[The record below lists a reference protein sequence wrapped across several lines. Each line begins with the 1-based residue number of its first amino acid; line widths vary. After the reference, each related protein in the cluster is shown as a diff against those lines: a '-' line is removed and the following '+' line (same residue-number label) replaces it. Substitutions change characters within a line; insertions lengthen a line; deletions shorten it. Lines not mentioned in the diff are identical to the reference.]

1 MKNFYVLA
9 PAVLAL
15 SIASSIGCW
24 AQSAS
29 APGSSP
35 VQSAASDPVLDD
47 APVTAHLTVE
57 RAVEDALTGNPEIR
71 AAVRRLSLA
80 QMKTTTA
87 RSLDDPMLMVRDWD
101 TPIRKPWDL
110 NQAQLM
116 VSLQQTIPG
125 KEKRD
130 LRGKIAG
137 DDVEVASDELES
149 LRQEVAASVR
159 ETCAA
164 LLRNADEMRL
174 HNEQAAVL
182 NQALSATLAEY
193 TTGKVPQADVLRAQ
207 MALTRLS
214 EHLIELEEERD
225 GSRAQL
231 NALMGHSPDE
241 AVEIAGSYRT
251 ATVLPPIEELERLAI
266 EHRPELAALRKQI
279 TKSGDESRLAR
290 LAMKPD
296 LTVAA
301 GYMLMPTG
309 SFSRSAYMAELTMN
323 LPSLNRARHDGETK
337 QADAATDVAQAELN
351 ARTSTVFLEIRQA
364 EIAEQSAQR
373 RVKLY
378 RDTLLPQA
386 EAAFKASTAAYQND
400 RGEFTNLIDSQ
411 NLLLDIRSDTYKAL
425 SEEDTG
431 SAQLERAIGAALP
444 DINPA
449 QSKTVIPNFNIERTS
464 K

>member
-1 MKNFYVLA
+1 M
-9 PAVLAL
+9 LAL
-15 SIASSIGCW
+15 SMASSTGCLG
-24 AQSAS
+24 QSAS
-29 APGSSP
+29 SLGPKP
-35 VQSAASDPVLDD
+35 VRTSVIDPVPDV
-47 APVTAHLTVE
+47 APVTAQLTVE
-57 RAVEDALTGNPEIR
+57 QAVEGALTGNPEIR
-71 AAVRRLSLA
+71 AAVRRLSLT

-116 VSLQQTIPG
+116 VSLQQTIPS

-130 LRGKIAG
+130 LRSKIAG
-137 DDVEVASDELES
+137 DDVEVASDDLEN

-159 ETCAA
+159 EACAA
-164 LLRNADEMRL
+164 LLRNADAMKL
-174 HNEQAAVL
+174 HNEQSAVL
-182 NQALSATLAEY
+182 NQALSAVLAEY
-193 TTGKVPQADVLRAQ
+193 TTGKVPQVDVLRAQ

-225 GSRAQL
+225 SARAQL
-231 NALMGHSPDE
+231 NELMGRSPAE
-241 AVEIAGSYRT
+241 AIEIAGSYRT
-251 ATVLPPIEELERLAI
+251 PETLPPIEELERVAI

-279 TKSGDESRLAR
+279 AKSGDESQLAR
-290 LAMKPD
+290 LSMKPD

-337 QADAATDVAQAELN
+337 QADAATEVVQAELD
-351 ARTSTVFLEIRQA
+351 ARTSTVYLEIRQA
-364 EIAEQSAQR
+364 EIAVQSAQR

-386 EAAFKASTAAYQND
+386 EAAFKASTAAYQNN

-411 NLLLDIRSDTYKAL
+411 NLLLDIRNDTYKAL
-425 SEEDTG
+425 SEEDAG

-444 DINPA
+444 DIPPA
-449 QSKTVIPNFNIERTS
+449 QSNTGISNFNIERTS

>member
-1 MKNFYVLA
+1 VKNIYVLA
-9 PAVLAL
+9 PVVLALPIAL
-15 SIASSIGCW
+15 SIACW
-24 AQSAS
+24 AQSAPVS
-29 APGSSP
+29 GASP
-35 VQSAASDPVLDD
+35 VLPAVSDRVPGT
-47 APVTAHLTVE
+47 APVTSQLTVE
-57 RAVEDALTGNPEIR
+57 QAVEDALTGNPEIR

-80 QMKTTTA
+80 QIKTTTA

-101 TPIRKPWDL
+101 TPVSKPWDL

-130 LRGKIAG
+130 LRSKIAV

-159 ETCAA
+159 EACAV

-182 NQALSATLAEY
+182 NQALSAVLAEY

-214 EHLIELEEERD
+214 GHLIELEEERD
-225 GSRAQL
+225 GARAQL
-231 NALMGHSPDE
+231 NELMGRSPDE
-241 AVEIAGSYRT
+241 SVEIAGNYRSSET
-251 ATVLPPIEELERLAI
+251 LPPIEELERVAI

-279 TKSGDESRLAR
+279 TKSSDEGRLAR

-296 LTVAA
+296 LTIAA
-301 GYMLMPTG
+301 GYMLMPAG
-309 SFSRSAYMAELTMN
+309 SFSRNAYMAELTMN
-323 LPSLNRARHDGETK
+323 LPSLNRARHDGEAK
-337 QADAATDVAQAELN
+337 QADAATDVAQAELD
-351 ARTSTVFLEIRQA
+351 ARRSSVFLEIRQA
-364 EIAEQSAQR
+364 EIAVHSAQL

-386 EAAFKASTAAYQND
+386 EAAFKASTAAYQNN
-400 RGEFTNLIDSQ
+400 RGEFMNLIDSQ
-411 NLLLDIRSDTYKAL
+411 NLLLDIRSETYKAL
-425 SEEDTG
+425 SEEDAG

-444 DINPA
+444 DIHPA
-449 QSKTVIPNFNIERTS
+449 QSNTDIPNFTIERTS